1 MDGDARLPPPMNVD
15 DRETWLQRIGEL
27 VDRAAYRQALK
38 ACDQALVAHPDLA
51 EAHDFRGLILCRM
64 GRYREALP
72 AYDRALRLE
81 PEFVTALLDKAELL
95 VFYLHEDEEAIALT
109 DRVLRLTSQDLDS
122 AQAHHLKGIAYANLG
137 LHEEAVR
144 SFDVAVS
151 LDPEYPDT
159 HCERG
164 VSLFEAYRFS
174 EALRALKTAAAL
186 DGSYARP
193 HHFLGALYEHLGE
206 DDMAERE
213 RKLAA
218 ELDPEAHPEPPMLS
232 EEEFEEALR
241 EARHVLP
248 REVRKALEGVSIES
262 TWLPS
267 REMLADMRARPSAL
281 SLLANEPDGA
291 GGPRERPAIVLFQRN
306 IERAVRTR
314 AELVDEI
321 VHSIAHELGHPE
333 GGAHAEA

>member
-1 MDGDARLPPPMNVD
+1 MSID

-38 ACDQALVAHPDLA
+38 ACDQAIVSHPDLA

-72 AYDRALRLE
+72 AYDKALRLE
-81 PEFVTALLDKAELL
+81 PEFITALLDKAELL
-95 VFYLHEDEEAIALT
+95 VFYLHADEEAIALT
-109 DRVLRLTSQDLDS
+109 DRVLRLTSQDVDS

-144 SFDVAVS
+144 NFDVSVS

-174 EALRALKTAAAL
+174 EALRALKSSAAL

-193 HHFLGALYEHLGE
+193 HHFLSALYEHLGE
-206 DDMAERE
+206 DVHAGRE
-213 RKLAA
+213 ADLAA
-218 ELDPEAHPEPPMLS
+218 ELDPDSHPKPPMLS
-232 EEEFEEALR
+232 EAEFAAAVAEAQ
-241 EARHVLP
+241 HVLP
-248 REVRKALEGVSIES
+248 REVRKAMQGVVIE
-262 TWLPS
+262 TEWLPS
-267 REMLADMRARPSAL
+267 RELLSEALARPSVMAL
-281 SLLANEPDGA
+281 R
-291 GGPRERPAIVLFQRN
+291 REEEGRTVIVLFQRN
-306 IERAVRTR
+306 IERSVRTR
-314 AELVDEI
+314 GEVVEEVA
-321 VHSIAHELGHPE
+321 HSIAHELGHPE
-333 GGAHAEA
+333 GADEGE

>member
-1 MDGDARLPPPMNVD
+1 MSID

-38 ACDQALVAHPDLA
+38 ACDQAIVAHPDLA

-95 VFYLHEDEEAIALT
+95 VFYLHEDEDAIALT
-109 DRVLRLTSQDLDS
+109 DRVLRLSAQDLDS
-122 AQAHHLKGIAYANLG
+122 AQAHHLKGVAYANLG
-137 LHEEAVR
+137 LYEEAVR
-144 SFDVAVS
+144 NFDVSVS

-174 EALRALKTAAAL
+174 EALRALKAAVSL
-186 DGSYARP
+186 DPSHARP
-193 HHFLGALYEHLGE
+193 HHFLALLYEHLGE
-206 DDMAERE
+206 DGHAARE
-213 RKLAA
+213 RAIAA
-218 ELDPEAHPEPPMLS
+218 ELDPESHPEPPMLS
-232 EEEFEEALR
+232 EEEFAAALD

-248 REVRKALEGVSIES
+248 REVRKAMAGVQLEVE
-262 TWLPS
+262 WLPS
-267 REMLADMRARPSAL
+267 REMLADMLARPSAL
-281 SLLANEPDGA
+281 SLMREDG
-291 GGPRERPAIVLFQRN
+291 ESSVIVLFQRN
-306 IERAVRTR
+306 IECVVRTR
-314 AELVDEI
+314 AELIDEI
-321 VHSIAHELGHPE
+321 VHTIAHELGHPE
-333 GGAHAEA
+333 GAAHGPGTQPER